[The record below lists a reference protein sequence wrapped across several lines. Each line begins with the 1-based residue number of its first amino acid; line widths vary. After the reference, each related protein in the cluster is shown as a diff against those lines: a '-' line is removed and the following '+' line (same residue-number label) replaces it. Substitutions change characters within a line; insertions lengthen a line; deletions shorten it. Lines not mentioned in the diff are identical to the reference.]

1 MRVLRPLEES
11 DVDAV
16 LAVYREA
23 WGDARPIH
31 AHELRSWL
39 RNPEV
44 DPESLR
50 VLEID
55 GRVVGYG
62 DTTIADGVVAVEVAA
77 PDHWE
82 TFLIW
87 AEATAREAGASR
99 VRVLSYAG
107 DALAAVAA
115 ERGYYLWRSNYT
127 MRIELES
134 DPPYVSPLPAGIE
147 IVRYADHHE
156 RRARPVNLG
165 GKRVDR
171 DGDLDAGGPGDP
183 DELVEQ
189 LLVAGDD
196 QRTPAVP
203 RLHLASPRSPV
214 PHPIARHR
222 GPRSPGSAPRVR
234 PRWESPHLSP
244 ERMTSG

>member
-31 AHELRSWL
+31 ADELRSWL

-77 PDHWE
+77 Q
-82 TFLIW
+82 T
-87 AEATAREAGASR
+87 TGR
-99 VRVLSYAG
+99 
-107 DALAAVAA
+107 
-115 ERGYYLWRSNYT
+115 RS
-127 MRIELES
+127 
-134 DPPYVSPLPAGIE
+134 
-147 IVRYADHHE
+147 
-156 RRARPVNLG
+156 
-165 GKRVDR
+165 
-171 DGDLDAGGPGDP
+171 
-183 DELVEQ
+183 
-189 LLVAGDD
+189 
-196 QRTPAVP
+196 
-203 RLHLASPRSPV
+203 
-214 PHPIARHR
+214 
-222 GPRSPGSAPRVR
+222 
-234 PRWESPHLSP
+234 
-244 ERMTSG
+244 